1 MDGPRECH
9 SKSVREGEI
18 WHDIP
23 YMWNLKRNDTNELTY
38 KTETHRLRKLTNDC
52 QGEWLGTLGK
62 VMYTLLYLKWVTK
75 KDLLYSIWNS
85 AQCYVPAL
93 MGRGGAH
100 GRMGACICMVES
112 FTLLLRLPLHF

>member
-9 SKSVREGEI
+9 SKSVRGEI
-18 WHDIP
+18 RHDIP

-38 KTETHRLRKLTNDC
+38 KTERDSQTQKTNLQLPGRKVRD
-52 QGEWLGTLGK
+52 LGK

-75 KDLLYSIWNS
+75 KGLLYSLWNS

-93 MGRGGAH
+93 MGRGG
-100 GRMGACICMVES
+100 GLTGEWILVYVWLS
-112 FTLLLRLPLHF
+112 PSLFS